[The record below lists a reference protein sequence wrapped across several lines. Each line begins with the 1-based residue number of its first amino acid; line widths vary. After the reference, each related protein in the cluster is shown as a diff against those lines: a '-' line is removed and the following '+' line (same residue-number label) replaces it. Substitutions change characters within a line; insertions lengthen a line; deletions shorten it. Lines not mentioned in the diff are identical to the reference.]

1 MIFKQYKNLF
11 GIAPEQKDMRLGQVT
26 MNEKWQ
32 WLSMVDRLSDGDI
45 TKHDKIWE
53 MNYIYCLN
61 IMSYWYERDAYN
73 EQIQNIKK
81 RHG

>member
-1 MIFKQYKNLF
+1 
-11 GIAPEQKDMRLGQVT
+11 MRIGQVT

-45 TKHDKIWE
+45 TKHKDIYE

-61 IMSYWYERDAYN
+61 IMSYWYERDVYQ
-73 EQIQNIKK
+73 EQINNIKK